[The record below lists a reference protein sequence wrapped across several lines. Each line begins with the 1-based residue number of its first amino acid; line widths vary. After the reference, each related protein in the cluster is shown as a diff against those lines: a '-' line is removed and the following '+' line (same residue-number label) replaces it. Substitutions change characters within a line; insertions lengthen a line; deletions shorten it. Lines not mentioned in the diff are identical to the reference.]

1 MNLTKSKIVVCALIS
16 LLIYHV
22 LSLSL
27 NPMNRHTQTYKHM
40 RVRMCPN
47 MCRQQFIFTLS
58 ALSISLCPFPC
69 LFVKPSLHVP
79 HREFVFLLFFFS
91 LSFSF
96 SSSLPS
102 IFLFFYDSLC
112 LPLSFTMSLLP
123 SLSIFLS
130 FPLHLFYT
138 PLLSLALPLSL
149 SLPLSSPSPHT
160 ENLLRAH
167 FPFSLITHP
176 HALLSISLSSFSP
189 SYLIIFIPF
198 SSFFRWFS
206 SSFTEAVRSLSNQDY
221 QKLHQTDSVGSQLSS

>member
-1 MNLTKSKIVVCALIS
+1 MWSVHSSVYLSTMSCLSPWIQWVDTRRHISICEYACVRTCVDSSLSSHS
-16 LLIYHV
+16 LL
-22 LSLSL
+22 SPS
-27 NPMNRHTQTYKHM
+27 
-40 RVRMCPN
+40 
-47 MCRQQFIFTLS
+47 
-58 ALSISLCPFPC
+58 
-69 LFVKPSLHVP
+69 LFVPFRVSSSNPPSMSLTVNSY
-79 HREFVFLLFFFS
+79 FCYFFS

-138 PLLSLALPLSL
+138 PFLSLALPLSL

-221 QKLHQTDSVGSQLSS
+221 QKLHQTDSVGSQLSSW